1 MLVQMRKA
9 LGRINSN
16 REEIIYTRTP
26 RITSTLEGSLSKV
39 QLEEL

>member
-1 MLVQMRKA
+1 MCKA

-16 REEIIYTRTP
+16 KRETIYTRTP

-39 QLEEL
+39 